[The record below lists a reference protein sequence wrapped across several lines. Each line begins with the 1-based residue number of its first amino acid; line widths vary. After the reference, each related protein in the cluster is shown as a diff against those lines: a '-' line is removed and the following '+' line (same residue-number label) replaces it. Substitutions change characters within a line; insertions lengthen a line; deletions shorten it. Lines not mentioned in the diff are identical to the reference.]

1 MRRRDGRR
9 GPERPRPQ
17 RPGARR
23 ALATHGLCGP
33 FRFEYAGQYGHTSTV
48 NVSDQYRGNAAAS
61 AVLMDI
67 GIEWMRQNIVFDG
80 WRRIAIR

>member
-1 MRRRDGRR
+1 
-9 GPERPRPQ
+9 
-17 RPGARR
+17 
-23 ALATHGLCGP
+23 
-33 FRFEYAGQYGHTSTV
+33 V